1 MGFAKSST
9 HPTRALNSH
18 YRHCERSEAIHASA
32 CGEMDCFAALAMTLR
47 DLRLPC
53 DDHHGRRA
61 TNMRACSCSNQQVD
75 VMFNSLKPIAAASLF
90 AALAFATPSIAATF
104 DGDWNVQITSSN
116 AACPSGASVS
126 IEINNGQ
133 VASNSAAVTA
143 SGRVAEAGAI
153 RVTLA
158 TGMKRATGS
167 GVLNGTSGSGTW
179 RAAMCSGT
187 WTAQRI

>member
-1 MGFAKSST
+1 
-9 HPTRALNSH
+9 
-18 YRHCERSEAIHASA
+18 
-32 CGEMDCFAALAMTLR
+32 
-47 DLRLPC
+47 
-53 DDHHGRRA
+53 
-61 TNMRACSCSNQQVD
+61 
-75 VMFNSLKPIAAASLF
+75 MFNSLKPIAAASLF
-90 AALAFATPSIAATF
+90 ATLAFATPSIAATF

-133 VASNSAAVTA
+133 VASNSSAVTA
-143 SGRVAEAGAI
+143 SGRVADAGNI

-179 RAAMCSGT
+179 RAALCSGT